1 MTAGGAPAAGG
12 GPAPTA
18 THQQFGVGED
28 RLELL
33 WAPYR
38 MSYIA
43 ETRSAP
49 AEGMTG
55 EPFLD
60 IPRMSDED
68 GLVVARGDHVYVVLN
83 LFPYNPGHAMVVPYR
98 KVANLEDLDDDEA
111 RELMSFTQHLLRVI
125 KGVSNPDSFNVGLN
139 LGSAAGGS
147 LSDHLHQHVVPR
159 WIGDANFM
167 TVIGDTK
174 VLPQLL
180 GQTRQLLA
188 DAWSATPTRP
198 TQSASE
204 KTGADGTAPDQT
216 APEHT

>member
-1 MTAGGAPAAGG
+1 MTGG
-12 GPAPTA
+12 GSASTE
-18 THQQFGVGED
+18 TYRQYGVGQD
-28 RLELL
+28 RLQLL

-43 ETRSAP
+43 ESRTEP

-68 GLVVARGDHVYVVLN
+68 GLVVARGEHVYVVLN
-83 LFPYNPGHAMVVPYR
+83 LYPYNPGHSMVVPYR

-111 RELMSFTQHLLRVI
+111 REMMSYTQHLLRVI
-125 KGVSNPDSFNVGLN
+125 KSVSNPDSFNVGLN

-147 LSDHLHQHVVPR
+147 LSEHLHQHVVPR
-159 WIGDANFM
+159 WIGDANFI
-167 TVIGDTK
+167 TVTAGTK

-180 GQTRQLLA
+180 RQTRQLLA
-188 DAWSATPTRP
+188 DAWPDAPSSPQLSCRAGETG
-198 TQSASE
+198 SAS
-204 KTGADGTAPDQT
+204 TAGP
-216 APEHT
+216 A